1 MAYPRRCY
9 IDTNIVLPAIVS
21 EGSGGTL
28 PQLAQHARKVRVP
41 LVTSTL
47 TGIEIR
53 RILIR
58 EGIPISPSIIN
69 VFEGFDI
76 VQFTED
82 IGELAARLPVMYLK
96 TLDAIHLATAI
107 MSECDAVITHDRQ
120 LINACTQL
128 GIATTF

>member
-9 IDTNIVLPAIVS
+9 IDTNIVLPAIRF
-21 EGSGGTL
+21 EGPNAAL
-28 PQLAQHARKVRVP
+28 PKLAEHARTVRVP

-47 TGIEIR
+47 TRIEIR
-53 RILIR
+53 RTLIR
-58 EGIPISPSIIN
+58 EGIPISPSIISI
-69 VFEGFDI
+69 FEGFDI

-82 IGELAARLPVMYLK
+82 ICELAARLPVMYLK

-107 MSECDAVITHDRQ
+107 MTECDAVITQDRQ

>member
-9 IDTNIVLPAIVS
+9 VDTNIVLPAIRF
-21 EGSGGTL
+21 EGPDAAL
-28 PQLAQHARKVRVP
+28 PKLAQHARKMRVP

-47 TGIEIR
+47 TRIEIR

-58 EGIPISPSIIN
+58 EGIPISPSITN

-76 VQFTED
+76 VQFTDD

-107 MSECDAVITHDRQ
+107 MTECDAVITQDRQ

-128 GIATTF
+128 RIATTF

>member
-9 IDTNIVLPAIVS
+9 VDTNIVLPAIRF
-21 EGSGGTL
+21 EGENAVL
-28 PQLAQHARKVRVP
+28 PKLAKHARKVQAP

-47 TGIEIR
+47 TQIEIR

-58 EGIPISPSIIN
+58 EGITISPSFTSI
-69 VFEGFDI
+69 FEGFDT

-82 IGELAARLPVMYLK
+82 IGELAARLPVLYLK

-107 MSECDAVITHDRQ
+107 ITECDAVITQDRQ
-120 LINACTQL
+120 LINACTEL
-128 GIATTF
+128 GMATTF

>member
-9 IDTNIVLPAIVS
+9 IDTNIVLPAIRF
-21 EGSGGTL
+21 EGPNAAL
-28 PQLAQHARKVRVP
+28 PKLAEHARTVRAP

-47 TGIEIR
+47 TRIEIR
-53 RILIR
+53 RTLIR
-58 EGIPISPSIIN
+58 EGIPISPSIISI
-69 VFEGFDI
+69 FEGFDI

-107 MSECDAVITHDRQ
+107 MTECDAIITQDRQ

-128 GIATTF
+128 GIATTI

>member
-9 IDTNIVLPAIVS
+9 IDTNIVLAAIRCES
-21 EGSGGTL
+21 PDAAL
-28 PQLAQHARKVRVP
+28 PKLAQHARKMRVP

-47 TGIEIR
+47 TRIEIR

-58 EGIPISPSIIN
+58 EGIPISPSVTS

-76 VQFTED
+76 VRFTED
-82 IGELAARLPVMYLK
+82 IGELAARLPVMCLK

-107 MSECDAVITHDRQ
+107 MTDCDAVITQDRQ
-120 LINACTQL
+120 LINACTEL
-128 GIATTF
+128 GLATTM